1 MATGADYLG
10 FQFAGADYLA
20 SAIRRGRLPGP
31 AKRWGRIPG
40 PNFRQ
45 KAGQITWAGRLPGPR
60 PKAGQNTCLHVFR
73 SVATQAPNRTKPV
86 RGVFLR
92 AAWPGMTNGRGKGR
106 RGPGSAAYA
115 NERRDKNGL
124 LYRDKARART
134 VKEQPDTGRSA
145 RRSQI
150 ESLKDDTYILCSG
163 PSIGTMKRLPWQG
176 DLLRRPARYP
186 MDGRARP

>member
-1 MATGADYLG
+1 MKRRAPSAGLIYAVRRTRPKQEKHRVFGRLPGKILATGADYLG

-86 RGVFLR
+86 LGVFLR

-106 RGPGSAAYA
+106 RGPG
-115 NERRDKNGL
+115 KGG
-124 LYRDKARART
+124 
-134 VKEQPDTGRSA
+134 KEIVGSS
-145 RRSQI
+145 SQI
-150 ESLKDDTYILCSG
+150 GPPPGSKSRKYSG
-163 PSIGTMKRLPWQG
+163 EYSATTWQ
-176 DLLRRPARYP
+176 R
-186 MDGRARP
+186 

>member
-1 MATGADYLG
+1 MGSEMCIRDSLRSRRVESAAAIAACARRDGKRKERNQRNHYPRGSAGARNWPFLGVFGRLPGKILATGADYLG
-10 FQFAGADYLA
+10 FQLSGADYLA

-86 RGVFLR
+86 LGVFLR

-115 NERRDKNGL
+115 NERRDKNL
-124 LYRDKARART
+124 
-134 VKEQPDTGRSA
+134 
-145 RRSQI
+145 
-150 ESLKDDTYILCSG
+150 SLIH
-163 PSIGTMKRLPWQG
+163 I
-176 DLLRRPARYP
+176 
-186 MDGRARP
+186 

>member
-1 MATGADYLG
+1 MFVDELYLRERCEMQRAVRNSRRDEIRRFRLGRRGLKIAQPGTLPPQAKKLVERVFGRLPGKILATGADYLG

-73 SVATQAPNRTKPV
+73 SVATRAPNRKNPCSASFFV
-86 RGVFLR
+86 PRGQ
-92 AAWPGMTNGRGKGR
+92 A
-106 RGPGSAAYA
+106 
-115 NERRDKNGL
+115 
-124 LYRDKARART
+124 
-134 VKEQPDTGRSA
+134 
-145 RRSQI
+145 
-150 ESLKDDTYILCSG
+150 
-163 PSIGTMKRLPWQG
+163 
-176 DLLRRPARYP
+176 
-186 MDGRARP
+186 